1 MGDEGGNPSTPFL
14 FESVVYKW
22 LSSAMDYGITEDC
35 FWNMTLA
42 EAIRA
47 VESKKRIML
56 RETQEKASFDYILAD
71 LIGRSVAR
79 IHSSAATMPP
89 LVEAYPTLF
98 DNTEY
103 EEKKQQ
109 KQDELSVIRFKQF
122 AQAFNSKFKE
132 VEKGE

>member
-1 MGDEGGNPSTPFL
+1 
-14 FESVVYKW
+14 
-22 LSSAMDYGITEDC
+22 MDYGITEND
-35 FWNMTLA
+35 FWQMTLA

-56 RETQEKASFDYILAD
+56 REAQEKAGYDYILAD

-79 IHSSAATMPP
+79 IHSSAATMPA
-89 LVEAYPTLF
+89 LVEVYPSLF
-98 DNTEY
+98 DTEEY
-103 EEKKQQ
+103 EEKKQE
-109 KQDELSVIRFKQF
+109 KQDELSVLRFKQF